1 MCIHLVFESQFPVT
15 PGTNVL
21 LSHSPLRLIHNL
33 GTEQVLRKRSL
44 LAPLQKGMF
53 RRRDKAVKGRGTP
66 FLPLPSTLLVR
77 LGQVS
82 SPLYAL
88 VSLCVKGGD
97 QN

>member
-33 GTEQVLRKRSL
+33 GTEQVLRRRSL
-44 LAPLQKGMF
+44 LAQLQKAMC
-53 RRRDKAVKGRGTP
+53 RRRDEAVKGRGTP
-66 FLPLPSTLLVR
+66 FLPLPPTL
-77 LGQVS
+77 
-82 SPLYAL
+82 LYAL
-88 VSLCVKGGD
+88 VSLCIKGGD